1 MHGFIMLMIFN
12 MRVRSNSAV
21 CNSNVNRTD
30 QAEQAVTL
38 KMIQCNAHGWT
49 LSNEERRGKQTRT
62 GEDFK
67 REAVRLAL
75 SSGLPIEQKN
85 AAIYHRLTC

>member
-1 MHGFIMLMIFN
+1 MGH
-12 MRVRSNSAV
+12 
-21 CNSNVNRTD
+21 
-30 QAEQAVTL
+30 Q
-38 KMIQCNAHGWT
+38 H
-49 LSNEERRGKQTRT
+49 